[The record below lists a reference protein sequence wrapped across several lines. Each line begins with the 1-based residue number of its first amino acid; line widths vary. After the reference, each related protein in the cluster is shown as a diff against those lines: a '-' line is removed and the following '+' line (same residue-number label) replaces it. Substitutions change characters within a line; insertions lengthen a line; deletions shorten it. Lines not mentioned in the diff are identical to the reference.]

1 MHPAKVFRNGCK
13 GGRRY
18 LDLGSK
24 IFKDCPNCKDPGYK
38 DKCLANVEDGS
49 RDLSE
54 RLATAVYLR
63 RSSEWKVE
71 L

>member
-1 MHPAKVFRNGCK
+1 MNGMEK
-13 GGRRY
+13 GMKG
-18 LDLGSK
+18 LV
-24 IFKDCPNCKDPGYK
+24 IAVKDCPNCKNPGYK
-38 DKCLANVEDGS
+38 DKCSANVEDGS

-54 RLATAVYLR
+54 RLAMAVYLR